1 MTKPPIRR
9 VLLCDDNPMLRA
21 LLASAVRESW
31 PGTEIVQTGNGLDCE
46 QLVRTESF
54 EVIFMDLE
62 MPKQNGLVTIQN
74 IREEK
79 LAEGTP
85 IVLCTGCTGETE
97 LAESLSIADYRI
109 TKPFELEEV
118 EEILDQIKWEGFSL
132 T

>member
-1 MTKPPIRR
+1 MTNQPIRR

-21 LLASAVRESW
+21 LLANAVRESW
-31 PGTEIVQTGNGLDCE
+31 PASEIVQTDNGWECE
-46 QLVRTESF
+46 QIVRKENF

-62 MPKQNGLVTIQN
+62 MPRQNGLKTIQT
-74 IREEK
+74 IRSEK

-97 LAESLSIADYRI
+97 LASQLSIADYRI
-109 TKPFELEEV
+109 TKPFDLEEV
-118 EEILDQIKWEGFSL
+118 EDILDRIKWKGFSL

>member
-1 MTKPPIRR
+1 MTNQPTKR

-31 PGTEIVQTGNGLDCE
+31 PGTEIVQTGNGLECE
-46 QLVRTESF
+46 DIVRRENF

-62 MPKQNGLVTIQN
+62 MPRQNGLKTIQN
-74 IREEK
+74 IRSEK

-85 IVLCTGCTGETE
+85 IVLCTGCTGETK

-118 EEILDQIKWEGFSL
+118 EDILDQIKWRGFSL